1 MSVTGTGAGSLSVS
15 GSATAYAYPIASGS
29 GSLSLSGDGS
39 ASAHPAATGNGS
51 LSITGNGAGASHP
64 AATGSG
70 TLSISGTGAA
80 VGYVSA
86 TGAGSLSITGAATGG
101 PVVTGTGAG
110 SFSIIG
116 DGGDTPRG
124 IGAGSLS
131 LSGSGSAWS
140 GIAASGVWLYIHTTP
155 PAQVYAVDALRGRLH
170 PSLPMHRVPFTV
182 SATQAQL
189 GQRNDSFSV
198 TLDSPATTLRRHLS
212 EQAPYGVRVDVMDG
226 GTLSRSGIVSQVE
239 SRAGGLLEL
248 DCEAPGWS
256 DDLPLRTSADLG
268 EFGELSPLPWR
279 YGRSVSGECV
289 RLNAAGT
296 RWLWADHACSRVTS
310 LEVDGQP
317 YDAWAWRNDTDANGR
332 PICIVQTSD
341 PQPEGTRVVA
351 TGDGALDPLSGTLA
365 SNPAD
370 VFAAICAAAGV
381 EVDRG
386 DLVPLRVEC
395 IGRGLEVAGT
405 ITGGSLQSV
414 LTEIAASIYAAFSR
428 ELPGL
433 MRLLPRSSPT
443 ITIPSR
449 DTPTGTAQRQEIAT
463 RVRARYAVRD
473 GKPRASVEVA
483 APAIETLRGRVLSE
497 VTLAW
502 VSDARTAADVADR
515 MLSDASRPRYR
526 VSVARQQR
534 RLVPGDVVSASVPAL
549 GLSGAALVVAST
561 IDERGSVPTITLA
574 AGSAP
579 STAIVASTATYEPET
594 YTGVNV
600 ATVNGDRVVTITDT
614 SGRPIA
620 GASCRLNGSITRTS
634 DSAGRVAFPVAQMPP
649 GSHVIDITAQGFQP
663 FRLAVRV

>member
-1 MSVTGTGAGSLSVS
+1 MSVT
-15 GSATAYAYPIASGS
+15 
-29 GSLSLSGDGS
+29 
-39 ASAHPAATGNGS
+39 ATGNGLLTFAGAATCVAS
-51 LSITGNGAGASHP
+51 ATASAAGLLSFYGEATATAAPTAIGDGLFSFSGAGTGISVVSGEGDGTIRFSGE
-64 AATGSG
+64 AAAAVGVSSIGDG
-70 TLSISGTGAA
+70 TLSC
-80 VGYVSA
+80 
-86 TGAGSLSITGAATGG
+86 TGAGGDHTIASGAGTLSFSGEATGY
-101 PVVTGTGAG
+101 VGT
-110 SFSIIG
+110 
-116 DGGDTPRG
+116 
-124 IGAGSLS
+124 
-131 LSGSGSAWS
+131 
-140 GIAASGVWLYIHTTP
+140 AAAGVWLYIHTTP
-155 PAQVYAVDALRGRLH
+155 PAQVYAVDALRGQLH

-198 TLDSPATTLRRHLS
+198 TLDSPAATLRRHLS

-226 GTLSRSGIVSQVE
+226 GTLSRTGIVSQVE

-268 EFGELSPLPWR
+268 EFCELSPLPWR
-279 YGRSVSGECV
+279 YGRAVSGECV

-370 VFAAICAAAGV
+370 VVAAICAAAGV

-386 DLVPLRVEC
+386 DLVQLRVEC

-433 MRLLPRSSPT
+433 IRLLPRSSPT

-449 DTPTGTAQRQEIAT
+449 DTPTGAAQRQEIAT

-483 APAIETLRGRVLSE
+483 APGIETLRGRVLSE

-526 VSVARQQR
+526 VPVARQQR
-534 RLVPGDVVSASVPAL
+534 RLVPGDVVTASVPAL

-561 IDERGSVPTITLA
+561 IDERGSVPTIALA
-574 AGSAP
+574 AGSVPA
-579 STAIVASTATYEPET
+579 TAIVASTAAYEPET

-634 DSAGRVAFPVAQMPP
+634 DSAGRVAFPVAQMPA

>member
-1 MSVTGTGAGSLSVS
+1 MSVTATGAGTLSFEGAATCVAHATAAGAGLLSFEGAASTLAPATAVGDGRISFSGSATGISPVTSTGAGSLSFS
-15 GSATAYAYPIASGS
+15 G
-29 GSLSLSGDGS
+29 
-39 ASAHPAATGNGS
+39 AATG
-51 LSITGNGAGASHP
+51 
-64 AATGSG
+64 ATG
-70 TLSISGTGAA
+70 
-80 VGYVSA
+80 VSA
-86 TGAGSLSITGAATGG
+86 TGAGTLSFVGEGG
-101 PVVTGTGAG
+101 DYVLA
-110 SFSIIG
+110 SG
-116 DGGDTPRG
+116 DGL
-124 IGAGSLS
+124 LS
-131 LSGSGSAWS
+131 FSGSAT
-140 GIAASGVWLYIHTTP
+140 GHVGTAASGVWLYIHTTP

-170 PSLPMHRVPFTV
+170 PSLPAHRVPFAV

-198 TLDSPATTLRRHLS
+198 TLDSPAATLRRHLS

-279 YGRSVSGECV
+279 YGRAVSGECV
-289 RLNAAGT
+289 RLNAQGT
-296 RWLWADHACSRVTS
+296 RWLWADHACSSVTA

-317 YDAWAWRNDTDANGR
+317 YDAWAWRNDQDASGR

-341 PQPEGTRVVA
+341 QQPEGTRVVA

-370 VFAAICAAAGV
+370 VVAAICAAAGV

-386 DLVPLRVEC
+386 HLVPLRVEC

-449 DTPTGTAQRQEIAT
+449 DTPTGAAQRQEIAT

-483 APAIETLRGRVLSE
+483 APGVETLRGRVLSE

-526 VSVARQQR
+526 VPVGRQQR
-534 RLVPGDVVSASVPAL
+534 RLVPGDVVTASVPAL
-549 GLSGAALVVAST
+549 GLSGAALVIAST

-574 AGSAP
+574 AGVAP
-579 STAIVASTATYEPET
+579 STAIVASTAAYAPET
-594 YTGVNV
+594 YTGVSV

-634 DSAGRVAFPVAQMPP
+634 DSAGRVAFPVTQMPA

>member
-1 MSVTGTGAGSLSVS
+1 MSVTATGAGTLSFEGAATCVAHATAAGAGLLSFEGAASALAPATAVGDGGISFSGSATGIAPVTSTGAGSLSFS
-15 GSATAYAYPIASGS
+15 GVATA
-29 GSLSLSGDGS
+29 
-39 ASAHPAATGNGS
+39 AHG
-51 LSITGNGAGASHP
+51 
-64 AATGSG
+64 
-70 TLSISGTGAA
+70 
-80 VGYVSA
+80 VSA
-86 TGAGSLSITGAATGG
+86 TGAGTLSFVGEGG
-101 PVVTGTGAG
+101 DYVLA
-110 SFSIIG
+110 SG
-116 DGGDTPRG
+116 DGL
-124 IGAGSLS
+124 LS
-131 LSGSGSAWS
+131 FSGSAT
-140 GIAASGVWLYIHTTP
+140 GHVGTAASGVWLYIHTTP

-170 PSLPMHRVPFTV
+170 PSLPMHRVPFVV

-226 GTLSRSGIVSQVE
+226 GTLSRTGIVSQVE

-268 EFGELSPLPWR
+268 EFGELAPLPWR
-279 YGRSVSGECV
+279 YGRAVSGECV
-289 RLNAAGT
+289 RLNAQGT
-296 RWLWADHACSRVTS
+296 RWLWADHACSRVTA

-370 VFAAICAAAGV
+370 VVAAICAAAGV

-414 LTEIAASIYAAFSR
+414 LTEISASIYAAFSR

-433 MRLLPRSSPT
+433 MRLLPRSSPV

-449 DTPTGTAQRQEIAT
+449 DTPTGVAQRQGIAT

-483 APAIETLRGRVLSE
+483 APGIETLRGRVLSE

-515 MLSDASRPRYR
+515 ILSDASRPRYR
-526 VSVARQQR
+526 VPVARQQR
-534 RLVPGDVVSASVPAL
+534 RLVPGDVVTASVPAL

-579 STAIVASTATYEPET
+579 STSIVASTAVYEPET

-634 DSAGRVAFPVAQMPP
+634 DSAGRVAFPVAQMPA

>member
-1 MSVTGTGAGSLSVS
+1 MSVTATGAGTLSFEGAATCVAHATAAGAGLLSFEGAASALAPATAIGDGRISFS
-15 GSATAYAYPIASGS
+15 GSATGIARVTSTGS
-29 GSLSLSGDGS
+29 GSLSFSG
-39 ASAHPAATGNGS
+39 AAT
-51 LSITGNGAGASHP
+51 
-64 AATGSG
+64 AAHG
-70 TLSISGTGAA
+70 
-80 VGYVSA
+80 VSA
-86 TGAGSLSITGAATGG
+86 TGAGTLSF
-101 PVVTGTGAG
+101 V
-110 SFSIIG
+110 G
-116 DGGDTPRG
+116 DGGDYVLVSG
-124 IGAGSLS
+124 DGLLS
-131 LSGSGSAWS
+131 FSGSAT
-140 GIAASGVWLYIHTTP
+140 GHVGTAAAGVWLYIHTTP
-155 PAQVYAVDALRGRLH
+155 PAQVYAIDALRGRLH

-198 TLDSPATTLRRHLS
+198 TLDSPAATLRRHLS

-226 GTLSRSGIVSQVE
+226 GALSRTGIVSQVE

-268 EFGELSPLPWR
+268 EFGELSALPWR
-279 YGRSVSGECV
+279 YGRAVSGECV

-370 VFAAICAAAGV
+370 VVAAICASAGV

-386 DLVPLRVEC
+386 ALVPLRVEC

-443 ITIPSR
+443 VTIPSR
-449 DTPTGTAQRQEIAT
+449 DTPTGVAQRQGIAT
-463 RVRARYAVRD
+463 RVRARYSVRD
-473 GKPRASVEVA
+473 SKPRASVEVA
-483 APAIETLRGRVLSE
+483 APAIELIRGRVLSE

-526 VSVARQQR
+526 VPVARQQR

-549 GLSGAALVVAST
+549 GLSGSALVVAST

-579 STAIVASTATYEPET
+579 STSIMASTAAYEPET

-634 DSAGRVAFPVAQMPP
+634 DSAGRVAFPVAQMPA

>member
-1 MSVTGTGAGSLSVS
+1 MSVT
-15 GSATAYAYPIASGS
+15 
-29 GSLSLSGDGS
+29 
-39 ASAHPAATGNGS
+39 ATGNGLLTFAGAATCVAS
-51 LSITGNGAGASHP
+51 ATASAAGLLSFYGEATATAAPTAIGDGLFSFSGAGTGISVVSGEGDGTIRFSGE
-64 AATGSG
+64 AAAAVGVSSIGDG
-70 TLSISGTGAA
+70 TLSF
-80 VGYVSA
+80 
-86 TGAGSLSITGAATGG
+86 TGAGGDYTIASGAGTLSFSGEATGY
-101 PVVTGTGAG
+101 VGT
-110 SFSIIG
+110 
-116 DGGDTPRG
+116 
-124 IGAGSLS
+124 
-131 LSGSGSAWS
+131 
-140 GIAASGVWLYIHTTP
+140 AAAGVWLYIHTTP
-155 PAQVYAVDALRGRLH
+155 PAQVYAIDALRGRLH

-182 SATQAQL
+182 SATQAEL

-198 TLDSPATTLRRHLS
+198 TLDSPAATLRRHLS
-212 EQAPYGVRVDVMDG
+212 DQAPYGVRVDVMDG
-226 GTLSRSGIVSQVE
+226 GTLSRTGIVSQVE

-279 YGRSVSGECV
+279 YGRAVSGECV
-289 RLNAAGT
+289 RLNASGT
-296 RWLWADHACSRVTS
+296 RWLWADHACSRVTA

-370 VFAAICAAAGV
+370 VVAAICASAGV

-386 DLVPLRVEC
+386 ALVPLRVEC

-433 MRLLPRSSPT
+433 MRLLPRSSPV

-449 DTPTGTAQRQEIAT
+449 DTPTGVAQRQGIAT

-483 APAIETLRGRVLSE
+483 APAIELIRGRVLSD

-502 VSDARTAADVADR
+502 VADARTAADVADR

-526 VSVARQQR
+526 VPVARQQR

-574 AGSAP
+574 AGSVP
-579 STAIVASTATYEPET
+579 STSIVASTAAYEPET

-634 DSAGRVAFPVAQMPP
+634 DSAGRVALPVAQMPA

>member
-1 MSVTGTGAGSLSVS
+1 MSVTATGAGTLSFEGAATCVAHATAAGAGLLSFEGAASALAPATAVGDGRISFSGSATGIAPVTSTGAGSLSFS
-15 GSATAYAYPIASGS
+15 GAATA
-29 GSLSLSGDGS
+29 
-39 ASAHPAATGNGS
+39 AHG
-51 LSITGNGAGASHP
+51 
-64 AATGSG
+64 
-70 TLSISGTGAA
+70 
-80 VGYVSA
+80 VSA
-86 TGAGSLSITGAATGG
+86 TGAGTLSFVGEGG
-101 PVVTGTGAG
+101 DYVLA
-110 SFSIIG
+110 SG
-116 DGGDTPRG
+116 DGL
-124 IGAGSLS
+124 LS
-131 LSGSGSAWS
+131 FSGSAT
-140 GIAASGVWLYIHTTP
+140 GHVGTAASGVWLYIHTTP

-170 PSLPMHRVPFTV
+170 PSLPMHRVPFVV

-198 TLDSPATTLRRHLS
+198 TLDSPAATLRRHLS

-226 GTLSRSGIVSQVE
+226 GTLSRTGIVSQVE

-268 EFGELSPLPWR
+268 EFGELAPLPWR
-279 YGRSVSGECV
+279 YGRAVSGECV
-289 RLNAAGT
+289 RLNAQGT
-296 RWLWADHACSRVTS
+296 RWLWADHACSRVTA

-370 VFAAICAAAGV
+370 VVAAICAAAGV

-414 LTEIAASIYAAFSR
+414 LTEISASIYAAFSR

-443 ITIPSR
+443 VTIPSR
-449 DTPTGTAQRQEIAT
+449 DTPTGVAQRQEIAT

-473 GKPRASVEVA
+473 GRPRASVEVA
-483 APAIETLRGRVLSE
+483 APGVETLRGRVLSE

-534 RLVPGDVVSASVPAL
+534 RLVPGDVVTASVPAL
-549 GLSGAALVVAST
+549 GLSGSALVVAST

-579 STAIVASTATYEPET
+579 STSIVASTAAYEPET

-634 DSAGRVAFPVAQMPP
+634 DSAGRVAFPVAQMPA

>member
-1 MSVTGTGAGSLSVS
+1 MTGTGALVAEALVEGSGHAAAAGS
-15 GSATAYAYPIASGS
+15 GALIAGGIASGE
-29 GSLSLSGDGS
+29 GVAAPTGTGALVAGALLSGAGYV
-39 ASAHPAATGNGS
+39 AT
-51 LSITGNGAGASHP
+51 
-64 AATGSG
+64 
-70 TLSISGTGAA
+70 SGTGALVA
-80 VGYVSA
+80 GGLVSA
-86 TGAGSLSITGAATGG
+86 TGNDH
-101 PVVTGTGAG
+101 PRGTGAISAG
-110 SFSIIG
+110 AILFG
-116 DGGDTPRG
+116 ANNGGALSAG
-124 IGAGSLS
+124 AVVSGAGTAGYASN
-131 LSGSGSAWS
+131 
-140 GIAASGVWLYIHTTP
+140 AAGVWLYIHTTP

-170 PSLPMHRVPFTV
+170 PSLPMHRVPFAV

-198 TLDSPATTLRRHLS
+198 TLDSPAATLRRHLS

-279 YGRSVSGECV
+279 YGRAVSGECV
-289 RLNAAGT
+289 RLNAQGT
-296 RWLWADHACSRVTS
+296 RWLWADHACSSVTA

-317 YDAWAWRNDTDANGR
+317 YDAWAWRNDTDNGR

-370 VFAAICAAAGV
+370 VVAAICAAAGV

-405 ITGGSLQSV
+405 ITGGSLQSA
-414 LTEIAASIYAAFSR
+414 LTEIASSIYAAFSR

-449 DTPTGTAQRQEIAT
+449 DTPTGVARRQGIAT

-483 APAIETLRGRVLSE
+483 APAVELIRGRVLSE

-526 VSVARQQR
+526 VPVGRQQR
-534 RLVPGDVVSASVPAL
+534 RLVPGDVVTASVPAL

-574 AGSAP
+574 AGSVP
-579 STAIVASTATYEPET
+579 STSIVASTAAYEPET

-634 DSAGRVAFPVAQMPP
+634 DSAGRVAFPVAQMPA

>member
-1 MSVTGTGAGSLSVS
+1 MSVTATGAGTLSFEGAATCVAHATAAGAGLLSFEGAASALAPATAVGDGRISFSGSATGIAPVTSTGAGSLSFS
-15 GSATAYAYPIASGS
+15 GAATA
-29 GSLSLSGDGS
+29 
-39 ASAHPAATGNGS
+39 AHG
-51 LSITGNGAGASHP
+51 
-64 AATGSG
+64 
-70 TLSISGTGAA
+70 
-80 VGYVSA
+80 VSA
-86 TGAGSLSITGAATGG
+86 TGAGTLSFVGEGG
-101 PVVTGTGAG
+101 DYVLA
-110 SFSIIG
+110 SG
-116 DGGDTPRG
+116 DGL
-124 IGAGSLS
+124 LS
-131 LSGSGSAWS
+131 FSGSAT
-140 GIAASGVWLYIHTTP
+140 GHVGTAASGVWLYIHTTP

-170 PSLPMHRVPFTV
+170 PSLPMHRVPFVV

-226 GTLSRSGIVSQVE
+226 GTLSRTGIVSQVE

-248 DCEAPGWS
+248 DCAAPGWS

-296 RWLWADHACSRVTS
+296 RWLWADHACSRIAA
-310 LEVDGQP
+310 LEIDGQP

-332 PICIVQTSD
+332 PICVVQTSD

-370 VFAAICAAAGV
+370 VVAAICAAAGV

-414 LTEIAASIYAAFSR
+414 LTEIATSIYAAFSR

-433 MRLLPRSSPT
+433 MRLLPRSSPV

-449 DTPTGTAQRQEIAT
+449 DTPTGVAQRQGIAT

-483 APAIETLRGRVLSE
+483 APGVETLRGRVLSE

-515 MLSDASRPRYR
+515 ILSDASRPRYR

-534 RLVPGDVVSASVPAL
+534 RLVPGDVVTASVPAL
-549 GLSGAALVVAST
+549 GLSGSALVVAST

-579 STAIVASTATYEPET
+579 STSIVASTAAYEPET

-634 DSAGRVAFPVAQMPP
+634 DSAGRVAFPVAQMPA

-663 FRLAVRV
+663 FCLAVRV